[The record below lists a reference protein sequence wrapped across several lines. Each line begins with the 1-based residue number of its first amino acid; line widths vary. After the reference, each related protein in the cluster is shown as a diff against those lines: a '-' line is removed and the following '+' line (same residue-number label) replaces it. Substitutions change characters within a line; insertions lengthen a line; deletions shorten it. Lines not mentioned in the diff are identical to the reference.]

1 MFWIHLKNILLTQL
15 CFSSHKWLKNSS
27 FLFCEEMPCKLQSFY
42 ILLWKLFNSRLPD
55 GKQKLSV
62 PPWLVQR
69 FCTAQLV
76 SEDGGDAVMCAWML
90 GCCTGLLV
98 AMPSCGNAGAGFL
111 LSPVRRRNAASTFPG
126 RTTCPVTDHCSIYW
140 ITAWMIHYI
149 KIPLQ
154 LNCFK
159 WRYSSQCLDVKGKTT
174 YPATM
179 CALQRKNERL
189 AQEVRKCDCVDSER
203 E

>member
-1 MFWIHLKNILLTQL
+1 MKRCLANCKAFTSYCENCLIHVSLMVNRSSVYPLGL
-15 CFSSHKWLKNSS
+15 CRGFALPNWSVRM
-27 FLFCEEMPCKLQSFY
+27 EEM
-42 ILLWKLFNSRLPD
+42 LWCVH
-55 GKQKLSV
+55 GC
-62 PPWLVQR
+62 W
-69 FCTAQLV
+69 
-76 SEDGGDAVMCAWML
+76 DAVQDC
-90 GCCTGLLV
+90 LV